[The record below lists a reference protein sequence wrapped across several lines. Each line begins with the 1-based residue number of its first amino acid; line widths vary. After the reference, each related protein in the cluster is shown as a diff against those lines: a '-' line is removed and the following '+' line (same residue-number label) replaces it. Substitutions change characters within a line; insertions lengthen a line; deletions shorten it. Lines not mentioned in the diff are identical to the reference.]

1 MNLKVNGHYLIFVR
15 EVETRVSDRDVPEA
29 IIHLPIYMCLT
40 CGYEGFTP
48 ELFPCD
54 DGYIIK

>member
-1 MNLKVNGHYLIFVR
+1 MDNNVNGHCLVFIR

-29 IIHLPIYMCLT
+29 IIQLPIYMCLN
-40 CGYEGFTP
+40 CKYEGFTP

-54 DGYIIK
+54 DGYV